1 MSDSVTGLEI
11 AVIGLSGRFPGA
23 GNIDEFW
30 ANLKNGLESVSFFSD
45 EELVNVGVDP
55 GLLDNPDYVKTGGGI
70 LEESEYFDAPFF
82 DYTPNEAVLMHP
94 QIRLFHECAWEALEN
109 AGYDPY
115 SYKGKIGLYAGASS
129 SFSWESLMMLSG
141 KADELGRFVAATLS
155 NKDTLCTRVAY
166 KLNLKGPAYTVQS
179 ACSTSLVAIDLACRG
194 IWTGQCDMA
203 LAGGVTV
210 WGLNKK
216 GYLYKE
222 GMIRSPDGHCRAF
235 DADARGMVS
244 GEGIGLVVLKLLED
258 ALSDG
263 DTIQAVI
270 KGSAANND
278 GFRKVGYT
286 APSVEGQAEVI
297 RAALLMAEVDPTT
310 ITYMEAHGTGT
321 ALGDPVEIEALKQGF
336 GTDQKGFCRIGSVK
350 TNIGHLDSA
359 AGVAGFIKTVLALK
373 HRQIPA
379 SLHFQNPNP
388 GIDFA
393 DTPFVVNTVLAEWK
407 NERQPRRAG
416 VSSFG
421 VGGTNAHVILEEYRP
436 AEGSP
441 GRRLH
446 HLILLSARSEAALD
460 QMTGTLAQ
468 YLESHP
474 QIDLADAAY
483 TLQLGRKPFKY
494 RRMLTGQNIDEVV
507 EGLSCPD
514 SGRVLSFQ
522 AEEENPRVILMFP
535 GQGAQYVNM
544 ALGLYNSEP
553 LFQGEMDRCFEIL
566 RPLMGYDVKEIL
578 FPQGQPSQAQI
589 ERTEAAQPLL
599 FAVEYALA
607 KLLMTWGI
615 KPQAM
620 IGHSIGEY
628 VAAHLAGVFSLEEA
642 LKIVRVR
649 GELMGQ
655 MPGGDMVSVSMGPQ
669 ELEPLLSGDVALAA
683 VNTPTNCTV
692 SGPREAVF
700 ALTRQLE
707 SRGCQCRKL
716 HTSHAFH
723 SAMIAPIVSRFREE
737 VGGVRLNRP
746 QIPFISN
753 LTGRWITHDE
763 AVDPGY
769 WANHLRHTVRFSDGV
784 RELLKN
790 RHSIFIEAG
799 PGRVLTTFVN
809 AHPAENPALLA
820 LNLLRHPRQ
829 EAEDA
834 HFLYQKIGQIWL
846 AGKSVDWSSFYEG
859 ERRYRIPLPTY
870 PFEGKRF
877 WIDIS
882 DIDVDHTQLLKD
894 GMSGQQTNLADWFYL
909 PNWKRAELPSA
920 QPCSPQDRNR
930 QTWLLFNDAW
940 GLGRLLGQQLEQ
952 QGQRV
957 ITVTAGDDFIVS
969 DQGHYTVNPDSPT
982 DYQRLFAHLG
992 AGEAIPRRILHLWSF
1007 YGSGPMAEEESAWP
1021 RFRAGQGRGFYS
1033 LLHIA
1038 RAIGRL
1044 KSESSSSAAF
1054 HIDVIADG
1062 WQDVGGDEQ
1071 LDPARSTLTGPL
1083 LVIPQ
1088 EYPHI
1093 RCRGIDVVCPEPGHG
1108 DILLD
1113 QLLREIEGETIEEP
1127 LVAFRGIYRWLPCF
1141 DPLPLEAAPRQQMP
1155 LRPRGVYLITGGL
1168 GKIGSML
1175 ALYLAREYQAR
1186 LILIGRSAL
1195 PADPNSEK
1203 AKRIRELEALG
1214 AEVLCLSG
1222 DAADEEWMQQVIAG
1236 AEQRW
1241 GTIHG
1246 VIHAAGLIREADLA
1260 LVDDLT
1266 VEACEQQFWPKVR
1279 GTIVL
1284 EKLFRHKELDFC
1296 WLFSSL
1302 STVLGGLRFAA
1313 YAAANAYMDAFV
1325 AGLRRRGRRN
1335 WRSIDW
1341 DGLSPSLTADAFGRI
1356 LARASVHRLVVSR
1369 GGELQRRL
1377 DQWVRLKSIGEEEI
1391 SAKAAKADRH
1401 PRPNLLNPYVPPA
1414 TNMQRSLVEVWQR
1427 IFGYEQIGIR
1437 DDFLELG
1444 GDSLKAVTLVSL
1456 IHKTLHVKVSLT
1468 EIFSR
1473 QTIEAL
1479 AAFIQDSTQEA
1490 AKRIEAV
1497 ERREYYPLSSAQK
1510 RLYFLQQLEE
1520 ANTTYNMP
1528 LALPLDRDMVK
1539 ERLEETVKRLIDRHE
1554 SLRTSF
1560 RMKGNEPVQRVHER
1574 VEFVMEYYDPDR
1586 AVNDSQYAAVFN
1598 RFVRPFDLSRAPLLR
1613 SGLLRLADEGFIW
1626 LVDIHHIVSDGTS
1639 QTILTEDFRSLYRG
1653 TGLEPLRIQYKD
1665 FSRWQNLRFERGEI
1679 RSQEQY
1685 WLALYAGEI
1694 PRLTLPAD
1702 HRRPE
1707 VFTFAGDCYT
1717 FRLSGEKVDRFRA
1730 LGAASGG
1737 TFYMNF
1743 LSVLNVLFFK
1753 YSGQTDIII
1762 GSGLAGRTHAD
1773 LLSVVGMFVN
1783 TLALRNYPAADQP
1796 YHAFLSE
1803 VIGRSVEAFENQDVQ
1818 FEELVERLDPDRD
1831 PSRNPLFDIS
1841 MVVQNFQKPS
1851 EGQGQGR
1858 KIPRYRHPFSRF
1870 DMTFFVHEATD
1881 AVAISIEYYTGI
1893 FNRATIERLTAHL
1906 QNVIRTVVSTPTICL
1921 KEVELITPEEKRDIQ
1936 YTFNATHSEF
1946 PRGRTIHDLIEERVD
1961 DVPDH
1966 IAVVEGAVQHMS
1978 YRHLDEEA
1986 NRLAHYL
1993 AEAGGLTT
2001 EDRVGVWLSPSINRP
2016 VAMLAVLKAGCAY
2029 LPLDPGLP
2037 LARLKYIVND
2047 AVISLLIG
2055 EKRSVKQLNRLQWEC
2070 EAFNRFIAID
2080 SFDIGAEEEDEENEL
2095 MDPELWRHVGETAV
2109 DDITGG
2115 GWQSSYTGLPFSRQ
2129 EMDEYGDNI
2138 LTKLTP
2144 LLQPHLRILEI
2155 GCASGISMYRLA
2167 PRVELYYGTDLSG
2180 VIIERNRQMVTQKG
2194 YGNIKLACL
2203 AAHEIQRI
2211 DESHFDLIIMN
2222 SVIQCFHGHNYLR
2235 KVIKQAIDLLAPRGC
2250 LFIGD
2255 VMDQDKKQDLVRELT
2270 AFKRDTLHN
2279 DYTTK
2284 TDFSAELFV
2293 SKGFWQDLQAEVE
2306 AVAGVDI
2313 SSKICTIENELTRFR
2328 YDVLLTIDKGSSPR
2342 QRIGK
2347 RKYQDDRRILESFD
2361 SRRVTPSG
2369 SSHQAAY
2376 LIYTSGTTGIPR
2388 GVIMQHRSLVN
2399 LCYWHNRTYRV
2410 SQGDRATLY
2419 AGFGFDASVWELF
2432 PYLLKGASLHV
2443 IHDAVRLD
2451 IEKLNAY
2458 YERCNI
2464 TIGFLPTQFY
2474 EQFMERDNRSL
2485 RVLLTGGDR
2494 LHRFVRNRYELY
2506 NNYGPTE
2513 NTVVATAC
2521 RVQAA
2526 ADNMPIG
2533 RPIDNTQVLILDRDG
2548 LFLQPIGVPGELCI
2562 AGVGLARGY
2571 LNNPELTA
2579 EKFITA
2585 PATSSS
2591 SSKDP
2596 NIPLSQHSIIP
2607 EFKRSGR
2614 LYRTGDLCR
2623 FLPDGNI
2630 EFLGRIDFQVKIRG
2644 YRVELAE
2651 IETQLLKHERIKEA
2665 VVIARQDEGQDKYLT
2680 AYFVPHST
2688 SATSQTSVTSK
2699 MSPLKLREYLS
2710 RTLPDYMIPAH
2721 FKELESIPLTPGGK
2735 VDRSALPTPEQG
2747 TGEGHIAPRDR
2758 LEEQLAQIWGEILG
2772 VQKGTIGIDADFFDL
2787 GGHSLKATILCA
2799 RIHRELNFKLPL
2811 AEIFVS
2817 PTIRRLS
2824 AYIQKAARDQ
2834 YAPIRPVEKQAFYRL
2849 SSAQKRLYILQKM
2862 EYESTVY
2869 NLPQF
2874 IPLDQEVDHSRLES
2888 TFRQLIVRHQ
2898 SFRTSFHMVKDE
2910 PVQRVHE
2917 EVDFQLE
2924 YYNMAAKN
2932 FIRPFDLSEA
2942 PLLRVG
2948 LIRNDTPRPAD
2959 AGHPSQELTH
2969 PAPSGHPSQEGKYVI
2984 LVDMHHIISDGT
2996 SQEILNREFAQIYQ
3010 GETLPPLPLHYKDY
3024 ACWQN
3029 RPEQQQELKLQETYW
3044 LEEYGD
3050 EVPVL
3055 NLPLDYPRPPVQ
3067 SFEGRTRAFAIPPGQ
3082 TAGFYDL
3089 ADREDA
3095 TLYMVLLSLVYI
3107 LLARLCG
3114 QEDMALGTVVAG
3126 RCRAELEKIVGM
3138 FVNTLALRNYP
3149 AAEKTFREFLREVRQ
3164 RTLAAFENQEYP
3176 FEELVER
3183 LEVARDAGRNPLFDV
3198 MFTLQN
3204 MGQHVEAAPVE
3215 TEGKDSMAKF
3225 DLTLF
3230 AATVGQEL
3238 RLVVQYCSRLFKE
3251 STIRRFIDYFK
3262 NLVSAVLIQPE
3273 QRIADID
3280 ILSPGERRHILY
3292 DFNDTISQ
3300 YPRQQTIPE
3309 LFVQQVSR
3317 SPGRIALIGTPLSA
3331 ADGEHCSRT
3340 HLSYDCLNTEAT
3352 GLAHRLRQQG
3362 VGTDTIAAI
3371 QIERSTDMIIGI
3383 MGILKA
3389 GGAYLPIEPGSPAER
3404 VDYMLA
3410 NSGASLVIN
3419 GMLDAGYTIREKES
3433 HLARESSP
3441 SGLAYCIYTSGTTG
3455 KPKGVLTTHANVV
3468 RLVKGT
3474 NYIEIKARDRLLQLS
3489 SYTFDGSVFD
3499 IYGALLNGAALV
3511 LVGEEDAR
3519 DVDRLAAL
3527 IRQEQI
3533 TVFLVTTALFNALV
3547 DLQID
3552 CLDKVRHVLFGGE
3565 RVSVEHAQRARE
3577 YSGKDRLIHMYGPT
3591 EATVYAT
3598 YYSIADIEP
3607 GAATIP
3613 IGRPLANTS
3622 LHILDKNLN
3631 PVGLGISGEVYIGG
3645 EGNARG
3651 YLNNPELTAEKF
3663 VNLAAKIRQDTRSY
3677 RTGDLAR
3684 WLPDGNIEFLGRI
3697 DQQVKIR
3704 GFRIE
3709 LGEVESQLHQHP
3721 QIKEAVVID
3730 WQGANG
3736 DKYLCAYIVP
3746 PSTNQTSRTSK
3757 TNKTSPLK
3765 LREYLSRTLPD
3776 YMIPAHF
3783 IEMARLPL
3791 TANGKLDRRQLPEP
3805 TLKAGEGY
3813 AAPGDPIESRLQAIW
3828 SELLQIESAA
3838 LGIDHHFFELG
3849 GHSLKATIMTAR
3861 IYKELAVKI
3870 PLLEIFKNPTIRK
3883 LAAYMRQKAG
3893 PTTVVID
3900 DNLVLLK
3907 GASDGEDHLFL
3918 IHDGSGEV
3926 EGYLE
3931 LCRHLNSRFNCWGIR
3946 AGLWQG
3952 YAPKCFNLPDLAE
3965 KYIHTIQAVQRV
3977 GPYRI
3982 TGWSFGGM
3990 VAFEIVRQLE
4000 QMNEEVELFAMID
4013 TSGPGENPLKPVEP
4027 FTIRSELDF
4036 VRDCLPID
4044 IYEKLEAATDLD
4056 RLWNLLVNS
4065 LEDKMKYVDLIK
4077 GIVAE
4082 YGGRGIPNFQHLN
4095 ICECLKYLNILR
4107 SCTRAQAL
4115 YRPEDKINTAI
4126 HYFKARGSKAAGP
4139 DKWNNYSRQPVIFY
4153 EIKGDHYSIL
4163 TLPGVIDLAARFGEI
4178 GEKINKE

>member
-11 AVIGLSGRFPGA
+11 AVIGLGGRFPGA
-23 GNIDEFW
+23 RSIDEFW
-30 ANLKNGLESVSFFSD
+30 ENLKNGRESVSFFSD
-45 EELVNVGVDP
+45 EELVHAGVDP
-55 GLLDNPDYVKTGGGI
+55 GLLDHPDYVKTGGGI
-70 LEESEYFDAPFF
+70 LEESDYFDAPFF

-94 QIRLFHECAWEALEN
+94 QIRLCHECAWEALES

-115 SYKGKIGLYAGASS
+115 AYKGKIGLYAGASS
-129 SFSWESLMMLSG
+129 SFNWESLMMLSG

-166 KLNLKGPAYTVQS
+166 KLNLRGPAHTVQS

-194 IWTGQCDMA
+194 IWTGLCDMA

-210 WGLNKK
+210 WGSNKG

-235 DADARGMVS
+235 DAAARGMVS

-258 ALSDG
+258 ARSDG

-270 KGSAANND
+270 KGSATNND

-359 AGVAGFIKTVLALK
+359 AGVVGFIKTVLALK
-373 HRQIPA
+373 HRRIPA

-388 GIDFA
+388 GIDFT
-393 DTPFVVNTVLAEWK
+393 DTPFVVNTALGEWE
-407 NERQPRRAG
+407 NEGQPRRAG
-416 VSSFG
+416 VSAFG

-436 AEGSP
+436 DEARSAPRAP

-446 HLILLSARSEAALD
+446 HLVLLSARSEAALER
-460 QMTGTLAQ
+460 MTVSLAQ

-474 QIDLADAAY
+474 QVVLADAAY
-483 TLQLGRKPFKY
+483 TLQVGRKPFKY
-494 RRMLTGQNIDEVV
+494 RRMLTGQTIDDVV
-507 EGLSCPD
+507 EGLSSPD

-522 AEEENPRVILMFP
+522 VEEENPRVIFMFP

-553 LFQGEMDRCFEIL
+553 LFQGELDRCFEIL
-566 RPLMGYDVKEIL
+566 RPIMGVDVKEIL
-578 FPQGQPSQAQI
+578 FPPGQPSGAQI
-589 ERTEAAQPLL
+589 ERTEVAQPLL
-599 FAVEYALA
+599 FAVETALT

-642 LKIVRVR
+642 LHIVRVR

-655 MPGGDMVSVSMGPQ
+655 MPGGDMVSVSMGPE

-683 VNTPTNCTV
+683 VNTPTNCTI

-707 SRGCQCRKL
+707 NSGCQCRKL

-723 SAMIAPIVSRFREE
+723 SAMMAPIIDRFREE
-737 VGGVRLNRP
+737 VAKIRLNRP

-753 LTGRWITHDE
+753 LTGTWITLDE

-769 WANHLRHTVRFSDGV
+769 WASHLRHTVRFADGV

-809 AHPAENPALLA
+809 AQPAENPALLA
-820 LNLLRHPRQ
+820 LNLMRHPRQ
-829 EAEDA
+829 EVEDA
-834 HFLYQKIGQIWL
+834 QFLYQKIGQIWL
-846 AGKSVDWSSFYEG
+846 AGKSVDWTSFHQGEG
-859 ERRYRIPLPTY
+859 RYRIPLPTY
-870 PFEGKRF
+870 PFEGRRF
-877 WIDIS
+877 WIDTS
-882 DIDVDHTQLLKD
+882 DLKVDHTRLLK
-894 GMSGQQTNLADWFYL
+894 GWMPGRQKNLADWFYL
-909 PNWKRAELPSA
+909 PNWRRAEPPA
-920 QPCSPQDRNR
+920 ARPGSPQERKR
-930 QTWLLFNDAW
+930 QTWLLFNDAR
-940 GLGRLLGQQLEQ
+940 GLGRLLGGRLEQ

-957 ITVTAGDDFIVS
+957 IVVTAGDDFIVS

-1007 YGSGPMAEEESAWP
+1007 HGSGPMAEEESAWP
-1021 RFRAGQGRGFYS
+1021 RFRANQGRGFYS
-1033 LLHIA
+1033 LLFIA

-1044 KSESSSSAAF
+1044 TTESSSSAAF

-1071 LDPARSTLTGPL
+1071 LAPAKSTLTGPL

-1108 DILLD
+1108 DILPD
-1113 QLLREIEGETIEEP
+1113 QLLREIEAETIEEP

-1141 DPLPLEAAPRQQMP
+1141 DPLPLEAAPREQVP
-1155 LRPRGVYLITGGL
+1155 LRPSGVYLITGGL

-1195 PADPNSEK
+1195 PADPDSEK
-1203 AKRIRELEALG
+1203 AKRVRELEALG

-1222 DAADEEWMQQVIAG
+1222 DAADEEWMQQVVAG
-1236 AEQRW
+1236 AERRW
-1241 GTIHG
+1241 GRIHG

-1284 EKLFRHKELDFC
+1284 ERLFRHKELDFC

-1325 AGLRRRGRRN
+1325 AQLRRRGRRN
-1335 WRSIDW
+1335 WCSIDW
-1341 DGLSPSLTADAFGRI
+1341 DGLSPSLTVDAFGRI
-1356 LARASVHRLVVSR
+1356 LARPALHRLVVSR

-1377 DQWVRLKSIGEEEI
+1377 DQWVRLRSIGEEEI
-1391 SAKAAKADRH
+1391 SAEAAKTDRH

-1414 TNMQRSLVEVWQR
+1414 TGMQRSLVEVWQR
-1427 IFGYEQIGIR
+1427 IFGYEKIGIR

-1456 IHKTLHVKVSLT
+1456 IHKTLQVKVSLT

-1479 AAFIQDSTQEA
+1479 AAFMQDSTQEA
-1490 AKRIEAV
+1490 ARRIEAV
-1497 ERREYYPLSSAQK
+1497 EKREYYPLSSAQK

-1528 LALPLDRDMVK
+1528 MALPLDRDMVK

-1560 RMKGNEPVQRVHER
+1560 RMKGNEPVQRVHDR
-1574 VEFVMEYYDPDR
+1574 VEFVMEYYDTDG
-1586 AVNDSQYAAVFN
+1586 AV
-1598 RFVRPFDLSRAPLLR
+1598 FVRPFDLSRAPLLR

-1639 QTILTEDFRSLYRG
+1639 QTILTEDFRALYRG

-1665 FSRWQNLRFERGEI
+1665 FSRWQNLRFETGEI

-1694 PRLTLPAD
+1694 PRLNLPAD

-1717 FRLSGEKVDRFRA
+1717 FRLGGEMVERFRA

-1818 FEELVERLDPDRD
+1818 FEELVEQLDPDRD

-1841 MVVQNFQKPS
+1841 MVVQNFQRPG
-1851 EGQGQGR
+1851 EGPTQTQAQAPAR
-1858 KIPRYRHPFSRF
+1858 KIPRYRQPISRF
-1870 DMTFFVHEATD
+1870 DMTFFVYEAAD
-1881 AVAISIEYYTGI
+1881 EVAISIEYYTGI
-1893 FNRATIERLTAHL
+1893 FNRATIERLTANL
-1906 QNVIRTVVSTPTICL
+1906 QNVMRTVVRTPTICL

-1936 YTFNATHSEF
+1936 YTFNATHREF
-1946 PRGRTIHDLIEERVD
+1946 PRDRTIHALIEERVEE
-1961 DVPDH
+1961 VPDC
-1966 IAVVEGAVQHMS
+1966 IAVVAGAVQHMS

-1986 NRLAHYL
+1986 NRLARYL
-1993 AEAGGLTT
+1993 SEAGGLTT
-2001 EDRVGVWLSPSINRP
+2001 EDRVGVWLSPSVYRP
-2016 VAMLAVLKAGCAY
+2016 VAILAVLKAGCAY

-2047 AVISLLIG
+2047 AVIGLLIG
-2055 EKRSVKQLNRLQWEC
+2055 EKGSVKQLNRLQWEC
-2070 EAFNRFIAID
+2070 EAFNRFLAID
-2080 SFDIGAEEEDEENEL
+2080 SFDVNAEEEDEENEL
-2095 MDPELWRHVGETAV
+2095 MDPELWHHVGETAV

-2144 LLQPHLRILEI
+2144 LLHPRMRILEI

-2167 PRVELYYGTDLSG
+2167 PKVALYYGTDLSK
-2180 VIIERNRQMVTQKG
+2180 VIIERNRQVVTQKG
-2194 YGNIKLACL
+2194 YTNIKLACL

-2222 SVIQCFHGHNYLR
+2222 SVIQCFHGHNYLW
-2235 KVIKQAIDLLAPRGC
+2235 KVIKQAIDLLTPRGS

-2255 VMDQDKKQDLVRELT
+2255 VMDQDKKQDLVRELKT
-2270 AFKRDTLHN
+2270 FKRKRERKRDSQHRHDDT
-2279 DYTTK
+2279 TTK

-2306 AVAGVDI
+2306 AVAGVEI
-2313 SSKICTIENELTRFR
+2313 SPKICTIENELTRFR

-2347 RKYQDDRRILESFD
+2347 RKHQDDRRILERFD

-2369 SSHQAAY
+2369 TSHQAAY
-2376 LIYTSGTTGIPR
+2376 LIYTSGTTGVPR

-2443 IHDAVRLD
+2443 IPDAVRLD

-2458 YERCNI
+2458 YERCHI

-2494 LHRFVRNRYELY
+2494 LHRFVRNRYDLY

-2513 NTVVATAC
+2513 NTVVTTAC

-2526 ADNMPIG
+2526 ADNVPIG
-2533 RPIDNTQVLILDRDG
+2533 RPIDNTQILILDRDG
-2548 LFLQPIGVPGELCI
+2548 RFLQPIGVPGELCI
-2562 AGVGLARGY
+2562 AGEGLARGY
-2571 LNNPELTA
+2571 LNNPELTS
-2579 EKFITA
+2579 EKFMNLAAKAREGTR
-2585 PATSSS
+2585 
-2591 SSKDP
+2591 SSKDEILTP
-2596 NIPLSQHSIIP
+2596 KSQP
-2607 EFKRSGR
+2607 

-2644 YRVELAE
+2644 FRIELSE
-2651 IETQLLKHERIKEA
+2651 IESQLLKHERIKEA
-2665 VVIARQDEGQDKYLT
+2665 VVIARQTETGDKTLS
-2680 AYFVPHST
+2680 AYFTTHPT
-2688 SATSQTSVTSK
+2688 NETNETI
-2699 MSPLKLREYLS
+2699 PLKLQEYLS

-2735 VDRSALPTPEQG
+2735 VDRSALPTPEPE

-2772 VQKGTIGIDADFFDL
+2772 VQKGSIGIDAGFFDL
-2787 GGHSLKATILCA
+2787 GGHSLKATTLCA

-2824 AYIQKAARDQ
+2824 AYIRQAARDQ
-2834 YAPIRPVEKQAFYRL
+2834 YAPIRPVEKQQFYRL
-2849 SSAQKRLYILQKM
+2849 SSAQKRLYILQQM
-2862 EYESTVY
+2862 ENESTVY

-2874 IPLDQEVDHSRLES
+2874 IPLDEEVDHSRLEAA
-2888 TFRQLIVRHQ
+2888 FRQLIARHQ
-2898 SFRTSFHMVKDE
+2898 SLRTSFIMVKDE

-2917 EVDFQLE
+2917 EVDFKIE
-2924 YYNMAAKN
+2924 YYKIAAKDAKGREIKN
-2932 FIRPFDLSEA
+2932 FVRPFDLSEA

-2948 LIRNDTPRPAD
+2948 LMKEGRNT
-2959 AGHPSQELTH
+2959 LM
-2969 PAPSGHPSQEGKYVI
+2969 
-2984 LVDMHHIISDGT
+2984 VDMHHIISDGT
-2996 SQEILNREFAQIYQ
+2996 SQEILNREFDRIYQ
-3010 GETLPPLPLHYKDY
+3010 GETLAPLPLHYKDY

-3029 RPEQQQELKLQETYW
+3029 HPEQQQQLKSQETYW

-3050 EVPVL
+3050 DVPVL
-3055 NLPLDYPRPPVQ
+3055 HLPLDYPRPPVQ
-3067 SFEGRTRAFAIPPGQ
+3067 SFEGRTMGFAIPPHQ
-3082 TAGFYDL
+3082 AAGFYDL
-3089 ADREDA
+3089 ADREGA
-3095 TLYMVLLSLVYI
+3095 TLYMVLLSLVYT
-3107 LLARLCG
+3107 LLARLSG
-3114 QEDMALGTVVAG
+3114 QEDMVLGTVVAG
-3126 RCRAELEKIVGM
+3126 RRRAELGNIVGM

-3149 AAEKTFREFLREVRQ
+3149 VADRTFREFLREVRQ
-3164 RTLAAFENQEYP
+3164 RTLSAFENQEYP
-3176 FEELVER
+3176 FEELVEQ

-3204 MGQHVEAAPVE
+3204 MDQHDEAAPIN
-3215 TEGKDSMAKF
+3215 TEGRDSAAKF

-3230 AATVGQEL
+3230 AAEVGQEV

-3251 STIRRFIDYFK
+3251 STIQRFIDYFK
-3262 NLVSAVLIQPE
+3262 NLARAVLKQPE
-3273 QRIADID
+3273 QQIGDID
-3280 ILSPGERRHILY
+3280 ILSLEERRHILY
-3292 DFNDTISQ
+3292 GFNDTVTL
-3300 YPRQQTIPE
+3300 YPRQQTIPQ
-3309 LFVQQVSR
+3309 LFMGQVRR

-3331 ADGEHCSRT
+3331 ADGGRRSRT
-3340 HLSYDCLNTEAT
+3340 HLSYDCLHTEAT
-3352 GLAHRLRQQG
+3352 ALACRLRQQG

-3389 GGAYLPIEPGSPAER
+3389 GCAYLPIEPGNPADR
-3404 VDYMLA
+3404 IDYMLA
-3410 NSGASLVIN
+3410 DSGASLVIK
-3419 GMLDAGYTIREKES
+3419 GRLDAGYTMGEKES
-3433 HLARESSP
+3433 QPARESS
-3441 SGLAYCIYTSGTTG
+3441 SSALAYCIYTSGTTG
-3455 KPKGVLTTHANVV
+3455 RPKGVLITHANVV
-3468 RLVKGT
+3468 RVVKDT
-3474 NYIEIKARDRLLQLS
+3474 NYLEIKAEDRLLQLS
-3489 SYTFDGSVFD
+3489 NYAFDGSVFD

-3511 LVGEEDAR
+3511 LVGEEEAR

-3527 IRQEQI
+3527 IRQEQV
-3533 TVFLVTTALFNALV
+3533 TVFLITTALFNTLV

-3552 CLDKVRHVLFGGE
+3552 SLSQVRHVLFGGE
-3565 RVSVEHAQRARE
+3565 RVSVQHTQRARE
-3577 YSGKDRLIHMYGPT
+3577 YLGRDRLIHMYGPT
-3591 EATVYAT
+3591 ETTVYAT
-3598 YYSIADIEP
+3598 YYPVADIEP

-3622 LHILDKNLN
+3622 LYILDKSLN
-3631 PVGLGISGEVYIGG
+3631 PVGLGISGELYIGG

-3651 YLNNPELTAEKF
+3651 YLNNPELTADRF
-3663 VNLAAKIRQDTRSY
+3663 VNFNLAAKTHEDTRSY
-3677 RTGDLAR
+3677 KTGDLGR
-3684 WLPDGNIEFLGRI
+3684 WLPDGSIEFLGRI
-3697 DQQVKIR
+3697 DHQVKIR

-3709 LGEVESQLHQHP
+3709 LAEIESQLHKHP
-3721 QIKEAVVID
+3721 QIKEAVV
-3730 WQGANG
+3730 AARHSKTG
-3736 DKYLCAYIVP
+3736 DKTLSAYFT
-3746 PSTNQTSRTSK
+3746 TNR
-3757 TNKTSPLK
+3757 TNKTSPAK
-3765 LREYLSRTLPD
+3765 LRQYLAETLPD

-3791 TANGKLDRRQLPEP
+3791 TANGKVDRRQLPEP

-3813 AAPGDPIESRLQAIW
+3813 APPGDPIESRLQAIW
-3828 SELLQIESAA
+3828 CELLSIEPAA

-3861 IYKELAVKI
+3861 IYKEFAVKI
-3870 PLLEIFKNPTIRK
+3870 PLLEMFKNPTIRK

-3907 GASDGEDHLFL
+3907 GKSDGADHLFL

-3946 AGLWQG
+3946 VGLWQS
-3952 YAPKCFNLPDLAE
+3952 YAPRCFSLPDLAE

-3982 TGWSFGGM
+3982 SGWSFGGM
-3990 VAFEIVRQLE
+3990 LAFEIVRQLE
-4000 QMNEEVELFAMID
+4000 QMDEEVELFAMID
-4013 TSGPGENPLKPVEP
+4013 TSGPGENPLKPIEP

-4036 VRDCLPID
+4036 VRDYLPVD
-4044 IYEKLEAATDLD
+4044 IYEKLETATDLD
-4056 RLWNLLVNS
+4056 RLWNLLVDS
-4065 LEDKMKYVDLIK
+4065 LEDKIEYVDLIK
-4077 GIVAE
+4077 GVVAE
-4082 YGGRGIPNFQHLN
+4082 YGGRGIPNVQHLN
-4095 ICECLKYLNILR
+4095 ICEYIKYLNILR
-4107 SCTRAQAL
+4107 SCARAQAL
-4115 YRPEDKINTAI
+4115 YRPRDKINTAI
-4126 HYFKARGSKAAGP
+4126 HYFQARGSKAAEL
-4139 DKWNNYSRQPVIFY
+4139 DKWNNYSRQPVRFY
-4153 EIKGDHYSIL
+4153 KIKGDHYSIL
-4163 TLPGVIDLAARFGEI
+4163 TLPGVIDLAARVGGI
-4178 GEKINKE
+4178 GNKLNKE